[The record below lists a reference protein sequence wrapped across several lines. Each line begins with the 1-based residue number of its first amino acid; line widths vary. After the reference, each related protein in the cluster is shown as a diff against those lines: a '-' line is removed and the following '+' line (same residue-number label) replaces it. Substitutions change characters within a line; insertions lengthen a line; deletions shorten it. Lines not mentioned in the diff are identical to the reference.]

1 MGYLMIG
8 AGLIIGL
15 IGLGMGVAVIATSA
29 TTNPN

>member
-15 IGLGMGVAVIATSA
+15 IGIAMAVAVIATSA